1 MKKYLRTKLMR
12 RKISGT
18 KFNGFSL
25 IELVAVVAILGII
38 TVLAIPKY
46 NQLIYDAK
54 VARGKDLLANIIT
67 ECSAISILRGPAT
80 VGDFRMSG
88 YGKKML
94 QAVPD

>member
-1 MKKYLRTKLMR
+1 MR
-12 RKISGT
+12 RKISET
-18 KFNGFSL
+18 KFNGFIL
-25 IELVAVVAILGII
+25 IELVAAVAVLGII
-38 TVLAIPKY
+38 TALAIPKY
-46 NQLIYDAK
+46 NHLIYDAK
-54 VARGKDLLANIIT
+54 VACGKDLLANIIT